1 VGKTPPAGSPKAAT
15 IAPVARQC
23 PRCATVYG
31 DDMFFC
37 GHDGAITIQ
46 EQDAT
51 DFDRRLG
58 TQLGD
63 YVLAA
68 RVADG
73 AMGRVYEGR
82 HVQSKQRVA
91 VKVLHDEVARDQVA
105 VERFKREHETAAEM
119 DHPGIVKVIDF
130 GETGDGSW
138 FLTMEYL
145 VGEEL
150 SRALT
155 KSGPFPL
162 PRLVRV
168 VCQLCEALDHAH
180 SYGFIHRDLKPDNVF
195 LGRGEQGDR
204 AQGDEVK
211 VLDFGSV
218 KLQMETGAKLTAFG
232 TTLGSPYY
240 MSPEQA
246 MGKLDVDQ
254 RTDVFAAAAIAWELA
269 TGKVAFEGAN
279 VAQILMKIVNED
291 PAPPSQLTRGLP
303 ASFDDAVLRGVK
315 KDKLKRPAS
324 AGELANE
331 IVKSLGLPGN
341 AATYAKMPE
350 SEIAAALAQATPPAA
365 QPFGAP
371 AASPNVAPAK
381 APATTT
387 PANTERG
394 RQTIPMDEP
403 APPALAGSGSKAGIA
418 IAAVAALVLLGG
430 LIAFFMFR

>member
-1 VGKTPPAGSPKAAT
+1 MCLPRVSGVGKTPPAALTKAAT

-37 GHDGAITIQ
+37 GHDGTITIQ
-46 EQDAT
+46 EQDES

-58 TQLGD
+58 TQLGE

-91 VKVLHDEVARDQVA
+91 VKVLHDQIARDQVA
-105 VERFKREHETAAEM
+105 VERFKREHETAADM
-119 DHPGIVKVIDF
+119 AHPGIVKVIDF

-150 SRALT
+150 SRALL
-155 KSGPFPL
+155 KSGPFTVA
-162 PRLVRV
+162 RLVRV
-168 VCQLCEALDHAH
+168 ICQLCEALDHAH

-195 LGRGEQGDR
+195 LGQGE
-204 AQGDEVK
+204 QGDEVK

-254 RTDVFAAAAIAWELA
+254 RTDVFAAAAIVWELA

-291 PAPPSQLTRGLP
+291 PAPPSQLQRGLS

-315 KDKLKRPAS
+315 KDKMLRPAS
-324 AGELANE
+324 AGEFANE
-331 IVKSLGLPGN
+331 IVKSLGLPES
-341 AATYAKMPE
+341 ASTYAKMSE
-350 SEIAAALAQATPPAA
+350 AEIAAAIANATPPAA

-371 AASPNVAPAK
+371 ATPNVSA
-381 APATTT
+381 
-387 PANTERG
+387 PANTERS
-394 RQTIPMDEP
+394 RKTVPTME
-403 APPALAGSGSKAGIA
+403 AAERPPTVPTNASKAGIA
-418 IAAVAALVLLGG
+418 IAAIAALVLVGA

>member
-1 VGKTPPAGSPKAAT
+1 
-15 IAPVARQC
+15 
-23 PRCATVYG
+23 
-31 DDMFFC
+31 
-37 GHDGAITIQ
+37 
-46 EQDAT
+46 
-51 DFDRRLG
+51 
-58 TQLGD
+58 
-63 YVLAA
+63 
-68 RVADG
+68 
-73 AMGRVYEGR
+73 MGRVYEGR

>member
-1 VGKTPPAGSPKAAT
+1 M
-15 IAPVARQC
+15 ARQC

-37 GHDGAITIQ
+37 GHDGAITVQ
-46 EQDAT
+46 EQDPS

-82 HVQSKQRVA
+82 HVESKQRVA
-91 VKVLHDEVARDQVA
+91 VKVLHDDVARDQVA

-145 VGEEL
+145 EGEEL
-150 SRALT
+150 SRALE
-155 KSGPFPL
+155 KSGPMPVA
-162 PRLVRV
+162 RLVRIL
-168 VCQLCEALDHAH
+168 CQLCEALDHAH
-180 SYGFIHRDLKPDNVF
+180 SYGFVHRDLKPDNVF
-195 LGRGEQGDR
+195 LARSE
-204 AQGDEVK
+204 QGDEVK

-254 RTDVFAAAAIAWELA
+254 RTDVFAAAAIAWEMA

-291 PAPPSQLTRGLP
+291 PAPPGQLRPGVP

-315 KDKLKRPAS
+315 KDKTQRPSS
-324 AGELANE
+324 AGELARE
-331 IVKSLGLPGN
+331 VVKSLGLSADPK
-341 AATYAKMPE
+341 AV
-350 SEIAAALAQATPPAA
+350 AALSQDELAEQLNSATPPAA

-371 AASPNVAPAK
+371 EAASPAPSTDAS
-381 APATTT
+381 PQRDRATVRTMSS
-387 PANTERG
+387 PE
-394 RQTIPMDEP
+394 EP
-403 APPALAGSGSKAGIA
+403 AGIPPAPSKAGIV
-418 IAAVAALVLLGG
+418 IAAVAVLALVGG
-430 LIAFFMFR
+430 LIAFFVLK

>member
-1 VGKTPPAGSPKAAT
+1 
-15 IAPVARQC
+15 
-23 PRCATVYG
+23 
-31 DDMFFC
+31 MFFC
-37 GHDGAITIQ
+37 GHDGTITIQ
-46 EQDAT
+46 EQDTA

-58 TQLGD
+58 TQLGE

-91 VKVLHDEVARDQVA
+91 VKVLHDQIARDQVA
-105 VERFKREHETAAEM
+105 VERFKREHETAADM
-119 DHPGIVKVIDF
+119 AHPGIVKVIDF

-150 SRALT
+150 SRALL
-155 KSGPFPL
+155 KSGPFPV

-168 VCQLCEALDHAH
+168 ICQLCEALDHAH
-180 SYGFIHRDLKPDNVF
+180 SFGFIHRDLKPDNVF
-195 LGRGEQGDR
+195 LGHGE
-204 AQGDEVK
+204 QGDEVK

-254 RTDVFAAAAIAWELA
+254 RTDVFAAAAILWELA

-291 PAPPSQLTRGLP
+291 PAPPSQLQRGLS

-315 KDKLKRPAS
+315 KDKMLRPAS
-324 AGELANE
+324 AGEFANE
-331 IVKSLGLPGN
+331 IVKSLGLPES
-341 AATYAKMPE
+341 ASTYAKM
-350 SEIAAALAQATPPAA
+350 SEAEITAALAKATPPAA

-371 AASPNVAPAK
+371 ATPNVSAPAS
-381 APATTT
+381 
-387 PANTERG
+387 ANGERS
-394 RQTIPMDEP
+394 RKTVPTME
-403 APPALAGSGSKAGIA
+403 AAERPPTVPTNASKAGIA
-418 IAAVAALVLLGG
+418 IAAIAALVFLGA